1 MLHLPKIRSGRSE
14 PAWSE
19 ITKRLGLD
27 ELFFGFAEEAAGR
40 DVARRPV
47 SAEIAALKARRFGA
61 VRLPHDR
68 GGRGI
73 GLPDLFAL
81 VRDLAT
87 ADPNIAHVLRN
98 HFHAVERHLE
108 TPSEPFSRHI
118 LDLAGEGRIF
128 GIAFSEMTTAAAGGR
143 DQRPSATLQWSAAD
157 GSYRLSGTKIYS
169 TGNMYADY
177 LFASAIDGR
186 TGDPVQF
193 FIPTD
198 APGVGLDDDWDGFG
212 QKLTGSGRTVFDAVP
227 VLPGDLFELPQPTP
241 GEPPGYGFTFHQ
253 IYLTTVISGI
263 VERILLDAVDLV
275 RGRAR
280 NYYHALAERPAAE
293 PEIQAVIG
301 RIAAYRAAICAVGD
315 RAVATLD
322 LAWRHAGSASG
333 HELAIAATIAAAEA
347 KVVTDEVAATLA
359 GLLIDVSSGS
369 GVSVRNAL
377 DRHWRNI
384 KVISSHNP
392 RIYKERVLGDFYLN
406 GALPPT
412 GAFF

>member
-1 MLHLPKIRSGRSE
+1 MLHAPEIQPRHSE
-14 PAWSE
+14 PAWAE
-19 ITKRLGLD
+19 VTRRLGFD
-27 ELFFGFAEEAAGR
+27 GLFGSFAADAATR

-47 SAEIAALKARRFGA
+47 HAEVDALKARRFGA
-61 VRLPHDR
+61 LRLSQEA
-68 GGRGI
+68 GGQGI
-73 GLPDLFAL
+73 GLPELFAL

-87 ADPNIAHVLRN
+87 ADPNIAHVFRN
-98 HFHAVERHLE
+98 HFHAVERHLA
-108 TPSEPFSRHI
+108 TPREPFSRHI
-118 LDLAGEGRIF
+118 LDLAGKGLMF
-128 GIAFSEMTTAAAGGR
+128 GVALSETTTAAAGGR
-143 DQRPSATLQWSAAD
+143 DQRPAAALQWSAAD
-157 GSYRLSGTKIYS
+157 GRYRLSGTKIYS

-177 LFASAIDGR
+177 LFASAIDSR
-186 TGDPVQF
+186 TGEPVQF

-227 VLPGDLFELPQPTP
+227 VVADDLFDLPPPKP
-241 GEPPGYGFTFHQ
+241 GELPGYGFTFHQ

-275 RGRAR
+275 RARAR
-280 NYYHALAERPAAE
+280 NYYHALADRPSAE

-315 RAVATLD
+315 RAIAALD
-322 LAWRHAGSASG
+322 LAWRNAGSASG
-333 HELAIAATIAAAEA
+333 NELAVAATIAASEA

-359 GLLIDVSSGS
+359 SLLIDVSSGS
-369 GVSVRNAL
+369 GVSIKNAL